1 MKRGLLIA
9 VILLGLVKA
18 DTILAQQKDS
28 VRTQVQKQLEQT
40 FEELEDEDGLAGE
53 QLAQFLEDLAAN
65 PINLNSGGIDDFLQI
80 PGFNLKIAT
89 EVINYRKSKPFETKS
104 ELLKVKGIGKA
115 TYNRLSPYVTVGGSS
130 SRFKDMYK
138 RPEYWLSGRKIEYIS
153 RYQQELQ
160 EQEGYIRPDT
170 SGGYLGSQGKY
181 YQRLKLTS
189 RHLSVNLTQE
199 KDAGEELKGP
209 TGFDY
214 NSGHIALTENGKL
227 KDLVIGDYSLSFGQG
242 LVLWT
247 GGAFGKGREVVGTTG
262 KNERGLRGYS
272 SAQETDYFRGVAA
285 TYGETIE
292 VTGFYSNRKR
302 TASVINGDTTR
313 FPSSSGFH
321 RTQSELDRKNNI
333 DQMTVG
339 GRLRVNSRFGF
350 IGATAYRN
358 EFSSYIAKGTALSNV
373 YDFEGKANS
382 VLGVDYRGLLGS
394 ALVYGEWARSE
405 NGGSGG
411 VLGVETSLGFN
422 TDFTMHYRKYTRD
435 FQSFLGDGFGES
447 SSAPRNEEGFYVGL
461 KHELNE
467 VYTLAG
473 YVDQYRFPEPRSGVN
488 QATEGFDV
496 LGLVE
501 ADFSSKLNAYILLR
515 SETKGDEYSILNERG
530 LEEVLLG
537 ENRRASVRVQGEYQ
551 VNKQAR
557 LRSRVEFTRNKSAGE
572 EWENGFLIY
581 QDIRL
586 QPTRKLQID
595 ARFTL
600 FDTESFDT
608 RVYQFENDLLYVLS
622 NVMLS
627 GQGQRSY
634 VVIKYEAL
642 ESLDIWLKYSLSY
655 FENVNTVSSG
665 LSEIQGQKKNTI
677 GIQVRLSL

>member
-1 MKRGLLIA
+1 MKKSLLIGLI
-9 VILLGLVKA
+9 ILAFIKA
-18 DTILAQQKDS
+18 DLVLAQQKDS

-40 FEELEDEDGLAGE
+40 FEELDNEDGLAGE

-65 PINLNSGGIDDFLQI
+65 PINLNSAGIDEFLQI
-80 PGFNLKIAT
+80 PGFNLKVAT
-89 EVINYRKSKPFETKS
+89 EVINYRKAKPFETKI

-115 TYNRLSPYVTVGGSS
+115 TYNRLSPYVTVGGAS
-130 SRFKDMYK
+130 SRFKDMY
-138 RPEYWLSGRKIEYIS
+138 RRSEYWLSGRKIEYIS

-160 EQEGYIRPDT
+160 DQEGYVRADT
-170 SGGYLGSQGKY
+170 SGGYLGSQGKF
-181 YQRLKLTS
+181 YQRLKMTS

-199 KDAGEELKGP
+199 KDAGEELKSP

-272 SAQETDYFRGVAA
+272 SAQETDFFRGIAA
-285 TYGETIE
+285 TYGEMFE
-292 VTGFYSNRKR
+292 VTGFYSSRKR
-302 TASVINGDTTR
+302 TASVISGDTTR

-350 IGATAYRN
+350 IGATAYHN
-358 EFSSYIAKGTALSNV
+358 EFSSFIAKGTSLNNV

-382 VLGVDYRGLLGS
+382 VMGVDYRGFVG
-394 ALVYGEWARSE
+394 AAIVYGEWARSE

-411 VLGVETSLGFN
+411 VIGMEASLGFKTN
-422 TDFTMHYRKYTRD
+422 LTMHYRRYTRD

-447 SSAPRNEEGFYVGL
+447 SSAPQNEVGFYVGL

-467 VYTLAG
+467 TYTLAG
-473 YVDQYRFPEPRSGVN
+473 YVDQYRFPEPRTGIN
-488 QATEGFDV
+488 QSTEGFDV

-501 ADFSSKLNAYILLR
+501 ANFNSKLNAYILLR
-515 SETKGDEYSILNERG
+515 SEIKGDEYSVLNNRG

-537 ENRRASVRVQGEYQ
+537 ENKRASVRMQGEYQ
-551 VNKQAR
+551 VSKQTR

-572 EWENGFLIY
+572 NWGKGFLIY
-581 QDIRL
+581 QDIRF
-586 QPTRKLQID
+586 QPARKLQID
-595 ARFTL
+595 ARVTL
-600 FDTESFDT
+600 FDTQSFDT

-642 ESLDIWLKYSLSY
+642 SKLDIWLKYSVTY
-655 FENVNTVSSG
+655 FENVHAISSG
-665 LSEIQGQKKNTI
+665 LSEIKGQKKNTI
-677 GIQVRLSL
+677 GLQVRLSL

>member
-1 MKRGLLIA
+1 MKKSLLIGLI
-9 VILLGLVKA
+9 VLGFVKT
-18 DTILAQQKDS
+18 DMVLAQQEDS

-40 FEELEDEDGLAGE
+40 FEELDDEDGLAGE

-65 PINLNSGGIDDFLQI
+65 PINLNSAGIDDFLQI

-89 EVINYRKSKPFETKS
+89 EVINYRKKKPFETKI

-115 TYNRLSPYVTVGGSS
+115 TYNRLSPYVTVGGAS
-130 SRFKDMYK
+130 SRFKDMYR
-138 RPEYWLSGRKIEYIS
+138 RPEYWLARRKIEYIS

-160 EQEGYIRPDT
+160 AQEGYARPDT

-181 YQRLKLTS
+181 YQRLKMTS
-189 RHLSVNLTQE
+189 NHLSINLTQE
-199 KDAGEELKGP
+199 KDPGEELNGP

-227 KDLVIGDYSLSFGQG
+227 KDFVIGDYSLSFGQG

-272 SAQETDYFRGVAA
+272 SAQETDFFRGVAA
-285 TYGETIE
+285 TYGETVE

-313 FPSSSGFH
+313 FPSSTGFH
-321 RTQSELDRKNNI
+321 RTQNEIDRKNNI

-339 GRLRVNSRFGF
+339 GRVRVNSRFGF

-358 EFSSYIAKGTALSNV
+358 EFSSYIAKGTALSDN
-373 YDFEGKANS
+373 YDFEGKENS
-382 VLGVDYRGLLGS
+382 VLGIDYRGLIGS

-411 VLGVETSLGFN
+411 VLGMETSLGYN
-422 TDFTMHYRKYTRD
+422 TDFTMHYRNYSRD

-447 SSAPRNEEGFYVGL
+447 SSAPQNEEGFYVGL
-461 KHELNE
+461 HHALNE
-467 VYTLAG
+467 TFSLST
-473 YVDQYRFPEPRSGVN
+473 YVDQYRFPWPRTGVN

-496 LGLVE
+496 LGLLE
-501 ADFSSKLNAYILLR
+501 ADFNSRLNAYVLLR
-515 SETKGDEYSILNERG
+515 SETKGDDYTVLNERG
-530 LEEVLLG
+530 IEEVLLG
-537 ENRRASVRVQGEYQ
+537 ENKRSSVRVQGEYQ
-551 VNKQAR
+551 VIKQAR

-572 EWENGFLIY
+572 DWENGFLIY
-581 QDIRL
+581 QDMRL

-595 ARFTL
+595 ARVTL
-600 FDTESFDT
+600 FDTQSFDT

-622 NVMLS
+622 NVVLS

-642 ESLDIWLKYSLSY
+642 ERLDIWLKYSVTY
-655 FENVNTVSSG
+655 YENVHTISSG
-665 LSEIQGQKKNTI
+665 LNEIKGQKKNAI
-677 GIQVRLSL
+677 GIQVRLRL